1 MSEAK
6 AENKNVPDTRLTAD
20 ALEPVKGDGQ
30 DQLQNEVTVNQLV
43 EDFFSNKSEKTV
55 QAYREDL
62 SNFADWI
69 GADSVQEMT
78 EMLLRCSP
86 GKANSISVRHK
97 SYLKDERGLA
107 PSTINRRLSSIRSLT
122 KFAQKLGL
130 INWELS
136 VKNEKSDSYRDT
148 SGPNRREFD
157 RLLSAARGRN
167 DEKGTRDVAIMR
179 LLHDL
184 GLRRSEVVN
193 LNLEHVDLEKKKIL
207 VEGKGKNEREPLT
220 VPDQTCKALEEW
232 IEARGKE
239 DGPLFINFD
248 RAEKGDGRLT
258 GTAVY
263 CVMKKYG
270 EKAGVDRSNPHG
282 LRHLAITEGLER
294 TNGNVRAVQQ
304 FSRHS
309 SVKTIQIYDGNR
321 KDLGGKV
328 ARLVASDRPSGDA

>member
-1 MSEAK
+1 MTEIVQA
-6 AENKNVPDTRLTAD
+6 NKNVAHTRLQAND
-20 ALEPVKGDGQ
+20 LQLENTDKP
-30 DQLQNEVTVNQLV
+30 DQLQNDVTVTQLV

-55 QAYREDL
+55 QAYKEDL
-62 SNFADWI
+62 RNFSDWI
-69 GADSVQEMT
+69 GAQSIQIMAET
-78 EMLLRCSP
+78 LLHCPP
-86 GKANSISVRHK
+86 GKANSLAIQYK
-97 SYLKDERGLA
+97 SYLKNERDLS
-107 PSTINRRLSSIRSLT
+107 PSTINRRLSSLRSLT

-157 RLLSAARGRN
+157 RLLSAAHSRN
-167 DEKGTRDVAIMR
+167 DKKGTRDVAIMR

-193 LNLEHVDLEKKKIL
+193 LDLEHVNLEKQKIY
-207 VEGKGKNEREPLT
+207 VQGKGKNEREPLT
-220 VPDQTCKALEEW
+220 VPDQTCTALRNWIQVRGEE
-232 IEARGKE
+232 R
-239 DGPLFINFD
+239 GPLFVNFD

-263 CVMKKYG
+263 CIMKKYG
-270 EKAGVDRSNPHG
+270 EKTGVKRSNPHG

-309 SVKTIQIYDGNR
+309 SVKTIQIYDDNR

-328 ARLVASDRPSGDA
+328 ARLVASDKPSRDA